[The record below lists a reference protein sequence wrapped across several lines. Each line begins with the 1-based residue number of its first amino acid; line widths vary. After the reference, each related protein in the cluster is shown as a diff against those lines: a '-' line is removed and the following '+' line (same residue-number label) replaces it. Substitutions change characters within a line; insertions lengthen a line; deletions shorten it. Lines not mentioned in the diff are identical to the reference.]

1 MATNPSE
8 NDKKFTVSLN
18 QFHPPSDSL
27 RHKQERNAQPK
38 PRLQEDCSEVE
49 DSIQGKKS

>member
-8 NDKKFTVSLN
+8 SDKKFTVSLN
-18 QFHPPSDSL
+18 KFHSSSDSL

-38 PRLQEDCSEVE
+38 PGLQEDCSEVE